1 MVVSFTATFNE
12 MMSKSNVKVKLVDYN
27 SLYDIVTLPF
37 TIQVGNPDATFED
50 VMGKHPGY
58 KFIPFLDASQT
69 LESIQQWTYPS
80 SAMTDEQFTQ
90 LLGIQETELPSW
102 VKAYLAQWVVEDKID
117 LAVMI
122 IAIEHLMNLE

>member
-1 MVVSFTATFNE
+1 
-12 MMSKSNVKVKLVDYN
+12 MSKSNVKVKMADYN

-58 KFIPFLDASQT
+58 KFIPFLDTSQT
-69 LESIQQWTYPS
+69 LESIQQWTDPS

-90 LLGIQETELPSW
+90 LLGIQEIELPSW

-117 LAVMI
+117 IAVMI
-122 IAIEHLMNLE
+122 IAIEHLINPE